1 MQLSYNSRSTLYGV
15 PCKAGIVMRAKRTDI
30 AILQLCV
37 LIALVV
43 VLYRLSIHEQWIPTA
58 MAGDN
63 DEDDQKYIAIVPVS
77 IGPVVR
83 TTLRSY
89 LDAYGTV
96 EPKPARAGAPAGGAN
111 VNSPT
116 PALVGSVDVVEGQQ
130 VKAGQN
136 LFRLDDRAILATIA
150 REKSNVDSA
159 ERTAKEFDDALN
171 AKSVPQG
178 AGTEGPLANRDI
190 AKASLA
196 AAEAQQALMTFT
208 APVDGVV
215 TQVRIHAGESTPTNL
230 PAVELVWD
238 PSRLVVA
245 LQVPQW
251 QLQELK
257 VGDGAILRPN
267 RTPTTRPTSQPT
279 SQPAPDAVVTY
290 IDPQID
296 PRTGL
301 GQVDVSIPANGELSR
316 RTIRCCPR
324 APSSPGSMMI
334 AWRCREASTSC
345 RIEGETRRSAPSS
358 SAIIIWA
365 FRRVVQLGIRD
376 NGLVEV
382 RDSDLK
388 AGQSVV
394 TTGTYALSDQCQIE
408 VTQ

>member
-1 MQLSYNSRSTLYGV
+1 
-15 PCKAGIVMRAKRTDI
+15 MRAKRTDI

-58 MAGDN
+58 MTGDN
-63 DEDDQKYIAIVPVS
+63 DEDDQKYVAIVPVS

-96 EPKPARAGAPAGGAN
+96 EPQPARSGAPAGGAN

-130 VKAGQN
+130 VKAGQIV
-136 LFRLDDRAILATIA
+136 FRLDDRAILAAIA
-150 REKSNVDSA
+150 REKANVESA

-171 AKSVPQG
+171 AKSVPQ
-178 AGTEGPLANRDI
+178 AQVLRARANRDI

-196 AAEAQQALMTFT
+196 AAEAQQALLTFT

-215 TQVRIHAGESTPTNL
+215 TQLRIHAGESTPINL
-230 PAVELVWD
+230 PAVDLVD
-238 PSRLVVA
+238 PTRLVVA
-245 LQVPQW
+245 LQVPLW

-257 VGDGAILRPN
+257 VGDGAILRQN

-301 GQVDVSIPANGELSR
+301 GQVDVSIPASGDYRVGQFVALRIIVGQHDNCLAV
-316 RTIRCCPR
+316 P
-324 APSSPGSMMI
+324 
-334 AWRCREASTSC
+334 EAS
-345 RIEGETRRSAPSS
+345 IVQNRRGNPTLSVVERDYH
-358 SAIIIWA
+358 WA

-376 NGLVEV
+376 NGFVEV

-394 TTGTYALSDQCQIE
+394 TTGSYALSDQCQIE
-408 VTQ
+408 VTP